1 MTKLKPPETP
11 KEALELA
18 LILAA
23 SAPDEEKMMQATKA
37 AISIART
44 MPHEDVVEVLEI
56 LEGRTEML
64 ERATFGNTIENLR
77 PH

>member
-44 MPHEDVVEVLEI
+44 MPQ
-56 LEGRTEML
+56 
-64 ERATFGNTIENLR
+64 RATFGNTIENLR

>member
-1 MTKLKPPETP
+1 
-11 KEALELA
+11 
-18 LILAA
+18 
-23 SAPDEEKMMQATKA
+23 
-37 AISIART
+37 
-44 MPHEDVVEVLEI
+44 VLEI